1 MSEEQFLD
9 DPTLADPDA
18 SVESKY
24 HWDEEFQRHVA
35 ALLISDRQFLL
46 QSIDLVRPNYFTN
59 KSHSKVCEIVFSF
72 FKKYRILPRKDF
84 IVAELKTQLKD
95 NKAISYYLGEVN
107 VLFDYFQP
115 GLEAREYLQDK
126 IVFFAKIQAVKKAFQ
141 DSLKLIEKAP
151 ESEDTWS
158 KVYDEMRSAMQTQ
171 QNFDLGMDYF
181 KSTQDRY
188 AEKSEVTDT
197 QDRFIFGLPSIDSE
211 IGGGGYSR
219 GEIISIV
226 AGSGVGKSVML
237 ACVTATNLCRGKK
250 GVYIT
255 LELAESK
262 VADRMDAI
270 LTGLPVQNLL
280 DHKNEVFKR
289 LENLDNIDLNSD
301 IGPLVIKQFPAGTA
315 SVNTIRA
322 YISQLR
328 FQGFDPDFIIVDY
341 VGEMAQHP
349 DLKNHESR
357 ERTVRELRG
366 MAMEEK
372 VFIATAMQPNRD
384 GKKDGKGDKGRLDDE
399 HLADSFG
406 QIRPLDG
413 CISLN
418 QNDSEKFLGIG
429 RGYVIKQ
436 RDGKSRFQ
444 IYLSFDKE
452 SLRIQEIHQNE
463 YRLRLNAHK
472 EYASTEVETDMVRD
486 IDKNK
491 KAWKPK
497 DDTVDTSGT
506 DSVDSASV
514 VMEGDG
520 GWDSFS
526 EICNEKDD
534 EK

>member
-1 MSEEQFLD
+1 MVTEDQFSFDD
-9 DPTLADPDA
+9 DPSLSDPDA
-18 SVESKY
+18 GIESKY
-24 HWDEEFQRHVA
+24 QWDEQFQRHVA

-46 QSIDLVRPNYFTN
+46 QSIDIIKPGYFTN
-59 KSHSKVCEIVFSF
+59 KAHSKICEITFNF

-84 IVAELKTQLKD
+84 LVNEIKSQLKE
-95 NKAISYYLGEVN
+95 NKSIAYYLGEVN

-115 GLEAREYLQDK
+115 GMEAREYLQDK
-126 IVFFAKIQAVKKAFQ
+126 IIFFAKIQAVKKAFQ
-141 DSLKLIEKAP
+141 DSLKLIDKDP
-151 ESEDTWS
+151 ESEETWN
-158 KVYDEMRSAMQTQ
+158 KVYEEMRIAMQTQ
-171 QNFDLGMDYF
+171 QNFDIGLDYF
-181 KSTQDRY
+181 KTIQDRY
-188 AEKSEVTDT
+188 VEKEEITDT
-197 QDRFIFGLPSIDSE
+197 TERFICGLPSIDSE

-237 ACVTATNLCRGKK
+237 ACITATNLCRGKK

-280 DHKNEVFKR
+280 DNKNDVFNR
-289 LENLDNIDLNSD
+289 LESLENIDLSSE
-301 IGPLVIKQFPAGTA
+301 IGPLVIKQFPAATA

-328 FQGFDPDFIIVDY
+328 FQGFNPDFIIIDY
-341 VGEMAQHP
+341 VGEMSIHS
-349 DLKNHESR
+349 DLKSHESR
-357 ERTVRELRG
+357 ETTVRELRG
-366 MAMEEK
+366 MAMEES

-384 GKKDGKGDKGRLDDE
+384 GKKDGKGEKGRLDDE

-418 QNDSEKFLGIG
+418 QNDTEKLLGIG
-429 RGYVIKQ
+429 RAYVIKQ

-444 IYLSFDKE
+444 IFLSFDKE
-452 SLRIQEIHQNE
+452 SLRIQEIHENE
-463 YRLRLNAHK
+463 YKFKLNSHK
-472 EYASTEVETDMVRD
+472 EYASMQVETDMVRD

-491 KAWKPK
+491 KKWKPK
-497 DDTVDTSGT
+497 NDISE
-506 DSVDSASV
+506 

-520 GWDSFS
+520 GWDSF
-526 EICNEKDD
+526 NEVLNDKED
-534 EK
+534 